1 MESLDGIYI
10 LLRLY
15 LRFGL
20 LYSSVAYLVE
30 LTEECRSVSGRSE
43 DSEDMD
49 PLSLAIA
56 IVVTFVV
63 TALLVAF
70 LATTIGLVVSA
81 RKKRSGGKGDT
92 NGMHSTSPYPMRDYE
107 NADEMKSDLN

>member
-1 MESLDGIYI
+1 MFFCCL
-10 LLRLY
+10 
-15 LRFGL
+15 FG
-20 LYSSVAYLVE
+20 AE
-30 LTEECRSVSGRSE
+30 LNKECRRDSDRSPLDRE

-70 LATTIGLVVSA
+70 LATTIGLVVNA
-81 RKKRSGGKGDT
+81 RKKRSGGKET
-92 NGMHSTSPYPMRDYE
+92 LMLTACTQLPSTQ
-107 NADEMKSDLN
+107 

>member
-1 MESLDGIYI
+1 MVS
-10 LLRLY
+10 
-15 LRFGL
+15 
-20 LYSSVAYLVE
+20 E
-30 LTEECRSVSGRSE
+30 LTKECCHVSDRAPLNSK
-43 DSEDMD
+43 DSEDTD

-70 LATTIGLVVSA
+70 LATTIGVVVSA

-92 NGMHSTSPYPMRDYE
+92 NGMHSTSQYPMRDYVDT
-107 NADEMKSDLN
+107 DEMKCDVK

>member
-1 MESLDGIYI
+1 MLTCCLFVAELTKQC
-10 LLRLY
+10 
-15 LRFGL
+15 
-20 LYSSVAYLVE
+20 SSVSDKPE
-30 LTEECRSVSGRSE
+30 
-43 DSEDMD
+43 SEDMDVD

-81 RKKRSGGKGDT
+81 KKKRSGGKGDT
-92 NGMHSTSPYPMRDYE
+92 NGMHSTSQYPMRDY
-107 NADEMKSDLN
+107 DEIDEKKCDLN